1 MSETQEKHRKERS
14 GEVISNKMTQTIVV
28 RVKRRIKHPLYK
40 KYIRRSTKV
49 HAHDE
54 QNECRE
60 GDKVMIEE
68 CRPLSK
74 NKSWRLVKVL
84 DR

>member
-40 KYIRRSTKV
+40 KVVTRFKKYY
-49 HAHDE
+49 AHDADGTA
-54 QNECRE
+54 QPGDQVRIRE
-60 GDKVMIEE
+60 T
-68 CRPLSK
+68 RPISK
-74 NKSWRLVKVL
+74 LKRWELVEVIK
-84 DR
+84 